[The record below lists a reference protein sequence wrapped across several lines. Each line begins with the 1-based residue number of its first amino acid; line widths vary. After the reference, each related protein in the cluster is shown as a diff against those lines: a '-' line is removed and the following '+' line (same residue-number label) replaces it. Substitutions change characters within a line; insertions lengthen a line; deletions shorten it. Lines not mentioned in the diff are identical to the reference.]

1 MATNIEIKARVRD
14 MAALRAIAER
24 LSDMPCTVLLQ
35 EDTFFHVPRGRLK
48 LRVLRPDRGQLI
60 YYERADA
67 AGPKLSEY
75 FVAPTADPAL
85 LKEVLARCLGIRGV
99 VRKRRSLYWVGNTRV
114 HLDEVEGL
122 GSFLELEVM
131 LGPGQSGEEGQD
143 IAEELMS
150 RLGIEQSDLIEGAYM
165 DLMEGTA
172 PNGKEQE
179 GDQ

>member
-14 MAALRAIAER
+14 MSALRAIAER
-24 LSDMPCTVLLQ
+24 LSDVPCTVLLQ

-75 FVAPTADPAL
+75 FVVPTADPAA

-99 VRKRRSLYWVGNTRV
+99 VRKRRSLYWMGNTRV

-122 GSFLELEVM
+122 GSFLELEVL
-131 LGPGQSGEEGQD
+131 LGSGQSHDEGQ
-143 IAEELMS
+143 AVARELMAK
-150 RLGIEQSDLIEGAYM
+150 LGIEQSDLIEGAYM
-165 DLMEGTA
+165 DLLEEAA
-172 PNGKEQE
+172 PDGKE
-179 GDQ
+179 